1 MSTVDTLIYIS
12 LYTSSSYDKRKFS
25 LWVHREYTKMAK
37 FDEFDG
43 VFQFFLINNQ
53 IMLWIIQIGH

>member
-1 MSTVDTLIYIS
+1 MNTVDTLIYIS

-53 IMLWIIQIGH
+53 IML